1 MNRKV
6 RVRASAR
13 PALLGD
19 RDHTRRVA
27 SRVSI
32 TTFLL
37 TLLILSPLAYGLSQ
51 ARSVRGDQPGLTDM
65 ILVGIIVIA
74 AAAGAAF
81 TAHVAVHLL
90 GREARARR
98 GR

>member
-6 RVRASAR
+6 RVDGR

-19 RDHTRRVA
+19 RGHTRRIANRIGIV
-27 SRVSI
+27 
-32 TTFLL
+32 TFAL
-37 TLLILSPLAYGLSQ
+37 TLLILSPLAYGLVQ
-51 ARSVRGDQPGLTDM
+51 ARSVRGDAPGLTDM

-81 TAHVAVHLL
+81 AAHVTVHLL